1 MEEGCFSYCGSTHL
15 PPPTI
20 HHHHSAVVSR
30 AKHSNSVGISWLH
43 VFRMRNLYTRKIQSR
58 IKLLSQNSHVCVWI
72 WSKQCTS
79 TLHTHTSYTSCIN
92 IIMHNYILGRITELA
107 SKSNHLMPHPSINIQ
122 YPQVFENLH
131 TIISSTSTP
140 HQQQWM
146 LLPSEGTGN
155 TTGSM
160 GESCRWSEPS
170 SDVQFAPVLRKVSHT
185 VKVMYSFLFQ
195 RTSSDFQN

>member
-58 IKLLSQNSHVCVWI
+58 IKLLSLNSHVCAWI

-92 IIMHNYILGRITELA
+92 ICIIASWGELQSWQASQIT
-107 SKSNHLMPHPSINIQ
+107 SC
-122 YPQVFENLH
+122 H
-131 TIISSTSTP
+131 TPPSTSRI
-140 HQQQWM
+140 HRS
-146 LLPSEGTGN
+146 LKISIL
-155 TTGSM
+155 
-160 GESCRWSEPS
+160 
-170 SDVQFAPVLRKVSHT
+170 
-185 VKVMYSFLFQ
+185 
-195 RTSSDFQN
+195 